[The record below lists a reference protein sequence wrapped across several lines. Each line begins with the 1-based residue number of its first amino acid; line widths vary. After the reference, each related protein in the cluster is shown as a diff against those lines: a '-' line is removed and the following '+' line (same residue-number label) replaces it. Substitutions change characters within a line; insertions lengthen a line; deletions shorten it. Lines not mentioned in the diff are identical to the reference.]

1 MGFDDVFVS
10 KIYTYLRGV
19 EGETV
24 QLLLEAVRGHF
35 VSPGPGVWDGC
46 EISGGCWALT
56 PGPLRG

>member
-1 MGFDDVFVS
+1 VFVS